1 MAYEPTVWQEN
12 DLITAE
18 KLNKLE
24 QGVQNEQVGPAGPT
38 GPAGADG
45 APGAPGAPG
54 AAAGFG
60 TPTATIDNT
69 SGTPR
74 VEVEATGDNTEKV
87 FNFKFFG
94 LKGETGPAGA
104 NGQNAEPVSAATKET
119 LGTVKQMEL
128 ISDLSS
134 TPTQEDFNGLLAKL
148 KAAGI
153 MAAE

>member
-12 DLITAE
+12 DLITAD

-24 QGVQNEQVGPAGPT
+24 QGVQNEQVGPAG
-38 GPAGADG
+38 AD
-45 APGAPGAPG
+45 GAPGAPG

-104 NGQNAEPVSAATKET
+104 NGQDAEPVSAATKET

-128 ISDLSS
+128 IPDLSS

>member
-24 QGVQNEQVGPAGPT
+24 QGVQNEQVGPAG
-38 GPAGADG
+38 AD
-45 APGAPGAPG
+45 GAPGAPG

-104 NGQNAEPVSAATKET
+104 AGQDAEPVSAATKET

-128 ISDLSS
+128 IPDLSS